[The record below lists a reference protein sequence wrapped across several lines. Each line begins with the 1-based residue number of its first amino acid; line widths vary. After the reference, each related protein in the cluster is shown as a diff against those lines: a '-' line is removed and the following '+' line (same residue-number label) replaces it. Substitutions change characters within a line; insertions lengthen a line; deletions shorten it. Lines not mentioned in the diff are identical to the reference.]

1 MLQEHQVGTFPVVA
15 EGRFVGLV
23 FERDLLSLMTPQGG
37 LSNTSS
43 EGIRQLV
50 QPSPSVSEMVTVH
63 DLIALFKQHPE
74 IDVLPLVNL
83 EGIYRGAVI
92 RRDLLA
98 SLCSDV
104 RPPMVGGMA
113 TPLGV
118 YLTTGNL
125 RGGVRDGALFL
136 TGLMIAGLLGLAYGV
151 LFFLGWIVDC
161 IVGSSFHLMIVS
173 QEFMLFEYTSGNLV
187 IPLAFIPTIFVLLL
201 QLSGL
206 TGYHASEHQV
216 VHAME
221 GGYPLH
227 PEWVKAMPREHPRCG
242 TNLAIILFTIIISST
257 LLYAGHSWNVV
268 LPPAVLAVL
277 FRKPLGRILQ
287 TYCTTR
293 CPSSRQIDAAIRA
306 ATELTSRYQA
316 CPDYRAPFL
325 KRVWNRGLI
334 QVLIGLL
341 GGSAGLYGL
350 FHWGLQ
356 RGLAVLIK

>member
-1 MLQEHQVGTFPVVA
+1 M
-15 EGRFVGLV
+15 GLV
-23 FERDLLSLMTPQGG
+23 FESDLLSLMAPQGG
-37 LSNTSS
+37 LSNVSS
-43 EGIRQLV
+43 EGIRELV
-50 QPSPSVSEMVTVH
+50 QPAPSVSEKVPVD
-63 DLIALFKQHPE
+63 DLIALFRQHPE
-74 IDVLPLVNL
+74 IDVLPLVNP

-136 TGLMIAGLLGLAYGV
+136 TGLMMAGLFGLAYGV

-161 IVGSSFHLMIVS
+161 IVGSSFHLMVVS
-173 QEFMLFEYTSGNLV
+173 QEFMLFEYASGNLV
-187 IPLAFIPTIFVLLL
+187 IPLAFIPAIFILLL

-227 PEWVKAMPREHPRCG
+227 PDWVKAMPREHPRCG
-242 TNLAIILFTIIISST
+242 TNLAVILFTIVISST
-257 LLYAGHSWNVV
+257 MLYAGYSWNLV

-277 FRKPLGRILQ
+277 LRKPLGKILQ
-287 TYCTTR
+287 TYCMTR
-293 CPSSRQIDAAIRA
+293 CPSSHQINAAIRA
-306 ATELTSRYQA
+306 ASELTSRYQA
-316 CPDYRAPFL
+316 CPGYRAPFL

-334 QVLIGLL
+334 QVLVGLS
-341 GGSAGLYGL
+341 GGSVGLYGL

-356 RGLAVLIK
+356 RGLALFMK